1 MQCEG
6 SSGKG
11 VIPCLFFTQDEIT
24 NIKAAVKKACFC
36 KGDRNHIDSFVLNN
50 LLHIYFLFMIPL
62 GTLMA
67 EIALTRG
74 LITVIGMRKL
84 SLPLDNLLSK
94 SHKTL
99 FLHVNSKGF
108 IYFSASLL

>member
-6 SSGKG
+6 SSGPG
-11 VIPCLFFTQDEIT
+11 TCLFFTQDEIT
-24 NIKAAVKKACFC
+24 SIKAAVKKAYFYT
-36 KGDRNHIDSFVLNN
+36 GDQNQMDSFVLNN
-50 LLHIYFLFMIPL
+50 LLNMKFLFKIPL

-74 LITVIGMRKL
+74 LVTVTGMRKL

-99 FLHVNSKGF
+99 FLHVKSKGF